1 MIIYSWSWLG
11 HSFVYHCTSFV
22 PADESTNNSV
32 NWLVDHFQGQVCSFS
47 LIRIVNYQRIPP
59 PFCSIYNHSTD
70 WDSRRWRRPDAVA
83 VLCDNHFLV
92 PHREEC
98 VIKLTSNRH
107 PSIHPVWW
115 VMTRPPLL
123 VLLSNCNKSIL
134 LPTVQDRML
143 LNSII
148 TSQKGQAR
156 ATLCRYNIVIHFA
169 NLNEIN
175 WVAVVLIV
183 IPQKDFLT
191 EQNCNLVRQPTWL
204 GSLLIL
210 FI

>member
-107 PSIHPVWW
+107 PSS
-115 VMTRPPLL
+115 VMSDDTSAIVGFIVELQQINFTTHCSR
-123 VLLSNCNKSIL
+123 SNVVKLYNNISEGASKSN
-134 LPTVQDRML
+134 PM
-143 LNSII
+143 
-148 TSQKGQAR
+148 
-156 ATLCRYNIVIHFA
+156 
-169 NLNEIN
+169 
-175 WVAVVLIV
+175 
-183 IPQKDFLT
+183 
-191 EQNCNLVRQPTWL
+191 
-204 GSLLIL
+204 
-210 FI
+210 